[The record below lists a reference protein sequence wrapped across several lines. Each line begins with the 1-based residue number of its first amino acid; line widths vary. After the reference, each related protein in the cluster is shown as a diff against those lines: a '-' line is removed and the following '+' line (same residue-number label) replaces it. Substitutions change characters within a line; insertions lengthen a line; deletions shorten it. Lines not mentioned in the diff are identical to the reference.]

1 MRHHRISSMI
11 RELLLA
17 VGENIKTKEV
27 HAVCVVLCI
36 VQPTEVLLHIF
47 DIINFTVCTYGPS
60 VILHMGLSN
69 NVTYILLIQN

>member
-1 MRHHRISSMI
+1 MI

-47 DIINFTVCTYGPS
+47 DIINFIVCTYGPS
-60 VILHMGLSN
+60 HYTVILHMGLSN
-69 NVTYILLIQN
+69 NVTLLIQN